1 MIGIII
7 IIIITVLLSFQ
18 ISNIN
23 NLLRSNLEEPDDADV
38 MRELQKHKD
47 IMLYEY

>member
-1 MIGIII
+1 MI
-7 IIIITVLLSFQ
+7 VLLSLQ

-23 NLLRSNLEEPDDADV
+23 SLLRSHLEEPDDADI

-47 IMLYEY
+47 VMLV